1 MHRALVLLLLSLLAG
16 CGRASVQ
23 PPPNPSPQPTAQTP
37 VKTEAA
43 PKPKVAPQEAVFA
56 MREVSVFDLGGTR
69 LDHIQLIRGQSATC
83 SPLPDKTVKAYPKL
97 KSKRPLYGKVQFDRG
112 LSGGK
117 GIEFHFVLDESG
129 EALPGNEMK
138 TKTKAGKTPSPPQSP
153 DPSDGSEPDQPG
165 KEPELSRYDRLYF
178 DVNRDL
184 DLASAPVLKPM
195 KDPPWQALPAWP
207 EVRERT
213 VFEWLN
219 VNFDYGPGVGVRP
232 LRIMPWFASNKEGND
247 VYNTMFFV
255 ATTARQGRIRL
266 GKHEYNAL
274 LAQPYN
280 ITGRFDRLRTA
291 LYLTALDPKD
301 KIEFW
306 GFESGLLM
314 GMQRVDDQLYTIAAT
329 PLGDKLIVKPY
340 GGDLGVFQVGPG
352 GRDIK
357 EISLYGSFR
366 SETAAVG
373 VGPDRTKPEGERKK
387 ASEYPLP
394 VGDYVPSL
402 ISIQYGRLKIELSD
416 NYHTDGRP
424 RDMERHHIYPITIRK
439 DKPYVLDFSN
449 KPKVLFASPAKDM
462 TFRPGD
468 EIRVAAVLT
477 DPALDMMIRGLDDTT
492 RKKKETVNYGNGLEG
507 TVERRLSLDPVVT
520 ITDSAGKTVA
530 EGTMPFG

>member
-1 MHRALVLLLLSLLAG
+1 M
-16 CGRASVQ
+16 
-23 PPPNPSPQPTAQTP
+23 TP
-37 VKTEAA
+37 KA
-43 PKPKVAPQEAVFA
+43 APQEAVFA

-69 LDHIQLIRGQSATC
+69 LDHIRLIRGQSATC
-83 SPLPDKTVKAYPKL
+83 STLPDKTVKAYPKL
-97 KSKRPLYGKVQFDRG
+97 KSKRPLYGKVEFDRG
-112 LSGGK
+112 FSGGK

-129 EALPGNEMK
+129 EAPRGEK
-138 TKTKAGKTPSPPQSP
+138 KKEETKAGKGPSPTQSLRS
-153 DPSDGSEPDQPG
+153 DPTDGSKPDQPG

-178 DVNRDL
+178 DVNGDL

-195 KDPPWQALPAWP
+195 KGPPWQALPAWP
-207 EVRERT
+207 DVQERM
-213 VFEWLN
+213 VFQWLD

-232 LRIMPWFASNKEGND
+232 LRILPWFISSKEGND

-255 ATTARQGRIRL
+255 ATTARQGRLQL
-266 GKHEYNAL
+266 GKHEYDAL
-274 LAQPYN
+274 LAQPYSV
-280 ITGRFDRLRTA
+280 TGRFDRPRTA

-301 KIEFW
+301 KIGSW

-314 GMQRVDDQLYTIAAT
+314 GMQRIDNQLYTIAAT

-340 GGDLGVFQVGPG
+340 SGDFGVFRVGPG

-373 VGPDRTKPEGERKK
+373 VGPDRTKPEGETKE
-387 ASEYPLP
+387 ASQYPLP

-424 RDMERHHIYPITIRK
+424 RDMERRHIYPITIRK
-439 DKPYVLDFSN
+439 DKPFVLDFSN

-468 EIRVAAVLT
+468 EVRVAAVLT
-477 DPALDMMIRGLDDTT
+477 DPALDIMIRGLDDTT
-492 RKKKETVNYGNGLEG
+492 RTKKETVKYGNGLEG
-507 TVERRLSLDPVVT
+507 TVERRLSLDPIVT